1 MLDIVGIV
9 LPVFLVVGA
18 GYLAVWRKLFA
29 DSAVDGL
36 MVFTQKFAVPCLLF
50 SAIATLDLGADFD
63 LSLLASYYTG
73 SLVSFFG
80 GMIGA
85 RLIFGRPMIDSVVIG
100 FCCLFANSVL
110 LGLAIGERAYGIE
123 SLGPNYA
130 IIALHA
136 PFCYLLG
143 IVTMEIVRAEA
154 GGLKLVGAV
163 ARTIFSNALMIGI
176 GLGFVV
182 NLSGLPIPTVV
193 GDALALMIRAAIP
206 AALFGL
212 GGVLYRYKPEGDAG
226 VIAMICGISLIVHP
240 AIAWTVGSTA
250 GALTEGQLRAA
261 VVTAATA
268 PGINAYI
275 FADMYGAAR
284 RVVASSI
291 LIGTALTVVTASAWI
306 WLLT

>member
-1 MLDIVGIV
+1 MLEILAIVV
-9 LPVFLVVGA
+9 PVFLVVGA

-36 MVFTQKFAVPCLLF
+36 MVFTQKFAIPCLLF
-50 SAIATLDLGADFD
+50 SAIATLDLSADFD
-63 LSLLASYYTG
+63 AALLASYYTG
-73 SLVSFFG
+73 STVSFFAG
-80 GMIGA
+80 LLGA
-85 RLIFGRPMIDSVVIG
+85 RLIFNRPMVDSVVIG

-110 LGLAIGERAYGIE
+110 LGLAIGERAYGVE

-154 GGLKLVGAV
+154 GGLQL
-163 ARTIFSNALMIGI
+163 ARTVTGAIFSNALMIGI

-182 NLSGLPIPTVV
+182 NFSGLPIPEVV
-193 GDALALMIRAAIP
+193 DDALALMIRAALP

-226 VIAMICGISLIVHP
+226 IIAMICAVSLIVHP
-240 AIAWTVGSTA
+240 AIAWTLGSTV
-250 GALTEGQLRAA
+250 GGLSEGQMRAA
-261 VVTAATA
+261 VVTAAMA
-268 PGINAYI
+268 PGVNTYI

-291 LIGTALTVVTASAWI
+291 LIATALTVVSASAWI
-306 WLLT
+306 WLLG